1 MMRYIVSGLHRTG
14 TSVLVRAVAEASTL
28 IAHTDADVEAVIRSR
43 ETDPT
48 YNPNPAGYF
57 SHSTMFSPIADW
69 IADTPDNSVMKAA
82 PEAFRDGTGSEPLMV
97 ILTDRP
103 AEQIEASFAAAFGFD
118 VPDHRYQARA
128 QAQAIL
134 EQATNVVLSIVNFA
148 ELIDTPDQVFAS
160 LAASGWPIDSAAAA
174 ATIDPTLYR
183 NR

>member
-1 MMRYIVSGLHRTG
+1 MRAIS
-14 TSVLVRAVAEASTL
+14 EASTL
-28 IAHTDADVEAVIRSR
+28 TPHVNADVEAVIRSQ
-43 ETDPT
+43 EIDPT
-48 YNPNPAGYF
+48 YNPNPFGYY

-69 IADTPDNSVMKAA
+69 IADTPDGSVMKAA
-82 PEAFRDGTGSEPLMV
+82 PEAFLQGTGSGSLMV
-97 ILTDRP
+97 ILTSRT
-103 AEQIEASFAAAFGFD
+103 AGEIEASFMAAFGFD
-118 VPDHRYQARA
+118 VPDHRYTARA

>member
-1 MMRYIVSGLHRTG
+1 MMRYIVCGLHRTG
-14 TSVLVRAVAEASTL
+14 TSALVHAVAQASTL
-28 IAHTDADVEAVIRSR
+28 ATHSDAYIETIIRSR
-43 ETDPT
+43 EIDPA

-57 SHSTMFSPIADW
+57 SHGAMFAPIADW
-69 IADTPDNSVMKAA
+69 IADTPDGSVMKAA
-82 PEAFRDGTGSEPLMV
+82 PEAFLQGTGSEPLMV

>member
-1 MMRYIVSGLHRTG
+1 MFGV
-14 TSVLVRAVAEASTL
+14 
-28 IAHTDADVEAVIRSR
+28 IA
-43 ETDPT
+43 
-48 YNPNPAGYF
+48 N
-57 SHSTMFSPIADW
+57 W
-69 IADTPDNSVMKAA
+69 IAETPDGSVMKAS
-82 PEAFRDGTGSEPLMV
+82 PEAFLQGTGSEPLMV

-118 VPDHRYQARA
+118 VPDHRYTARA

-148 ELIDTPDQVFAS
+148 ELIDTPDQVFAG

-174 ATIDPTLYR
+174 ATINPTLYR

>member
-1 MMRYIVSGLHRTG
+1 
-14 TSVLVRAVAEASTL
+14 
-28 IAHTDADVEAVIRSR
+28 
-43 ETDPT
+43 
-48 YNPNPAGYF
+48 
-57 SHSTMFSPIADW
+57 
-69 IADTPDNSVMKAA
+69 
-82 PEAFRDGTGSEPLMV
+82 MV

-118 VPDHRYQARA
+118 VPDHRYTARA

-134 EQATNVVLSIVNFA
+134 EQATNVVLSIVDFA

>member
-1 MMRYIVSGLHRTG
+1 MRYIVSGLHRTG
-14 TSVLVRAVAEASTL
+14 TSALVRAISEASTL
-28 IAHTDADVEAVIRSR
+28 TAHSDADVEAVIRSR
-43 ETDPT
+43 EIDPT

-57 SHSTMFSPIADW
+57 SHGAMFSPIADW
-69 IADTPDNSVMKAA
+69 IADTPDGSVMKAA
-82 PEAFRDGTGSEPLMV
+82 PEAFLQGTGSEPLMV

-103 AEQIEASFAAAFGFD
+103 AEQIKASFAQAFGFD

-148 ELIDTPDQVFAS
+148 ELIDTPLTVFTA
-160 LAASGWPIDSAAAA
+160 LADAGWPIDAEDAA
-174 ATIDPTLYR
+174 ATIDPALYR